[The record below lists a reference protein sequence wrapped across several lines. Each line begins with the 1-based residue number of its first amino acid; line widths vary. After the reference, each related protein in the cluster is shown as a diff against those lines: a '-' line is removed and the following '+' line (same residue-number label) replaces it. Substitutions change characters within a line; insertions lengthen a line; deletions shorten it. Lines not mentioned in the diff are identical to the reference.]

1 MDGERAGARQLDCCL
16 YVCLAVDLLA
26 RPLAAPQ
33 NLPAQ
38 ALIPAAALDLL
49 ALWAVL
55 KLPGGGEFWRP
66 GRAQTALRWAA
77 AAVLTAGAGLAACEC
92 GAFLDIVG
100 GGRQLPFWQFA
111 VLLAGLSWYAAR
123 LGPQAVTRAAPV
135 LAALLV
141 LSLALLW
148 LANAPQMR
156 LQNLSFDPQQGRDIA
171 AAARR
176 GLFFPPALLAGAVLR
191 RQTVGP
197 RPPAARLA
205 AALFFTYAAAALLGE
220 LVLGAGAAV
229 LAQPVYTAAQVGGL
243 SVFRS
248 LDSLHAFF
256 WLLALLQKTAL
267 LAAAQSRLLRRL
279 LPGVPDAAV
288 PAAAAGMGLAAA
300 LPLQALLPTVPQ
312 LCPALSALSLLTVL
326 AAAALARAQ
335 GAQGRCR

>member
-171 AAARR
+171 AAAR
-176 GLFFPPALLAGAVLR
+176 
-191 RQTVGP
+191 
-197 RPPAARLA
+197 LA

-300 LPLQALLPTVPQ
+300 LPLQALLPTAPQ
-312 LCPALSALSLLTVL
+312 LRPALSVLSLLTVL

-335 GAQGRCR
+335 SAQGRCR